1 MSNMDDFEDF
11 RRYEEYQ
18 RQKDLVF
25 AKGIG
30 RLFYLY
36 MCYSMTWFMSSASG
50 AWILIQLFG
59 VNQLLSYIVAMFC
72 SFFIFKLQYVKA
84 NPFKSLMTSIFVF
97 TLISMA
103 FS

>member
-1 MSNMDDFEDF
+1 MNKKDDFEDF

-18 RQKDLVF
+18 RQKELTF

-36 MCYSMTWFMSSASG
+36 MCYSITWFMTAMSG
-50 AWILIQLFG
+50 TYILVKLFG
-59 VNQLLSYIVAMFC
+59 MDQFLATLMMMFF
-72 SFFIFKLQYVKA
+72 SFFIFKLQYVKQ

-97 TLISMA
+97 TLLSIA